1 MNNIQQ
7 PADLEPMG
15 YNPPKLR
22 GKDADGGK
30 LISMKAAMTNE
41 HNQQII
47 AEDDQYYMAGA
58 KSGPKQGRGGAYPG
72 QQKLNEQQENE
83 NGLPM
88 GAGGPMGRQ

>member
-41 HNQQII
+41 HN
-47 AEDDQYYMAGA
+47 
-58 KSGPKQGRGGAYPG
+58 
-72 QQKLNEQQENE
+72 
-83 NGLPM
+83 
-88 GAGGPMGRQ
+88 